1 MDDIV
6 VVRST
11 HNNHSVFESLCIINY
26 PLYCSY
32 IEPSEIHDNTNETV
46 FPKGFRVFK
55 IVCVH
60 RDYGSS
66 SSFGLGLWRREN
78 LQVVIMSNFSSF
90 VDLLDSLLSSQ
101 LHSLQYGG
109 TLKLYL
115 EKLVLFC
122 TNR

>member
-6 VVRST
+6 VDRFA
-11 HNNHSVFESLCIINY
+11 HNNHFVFKFPSIVDYSLH
-26 PLYCSY
+26 CSHK
-32 IEPSEIHDNTNETV
+32 EPSKIHDNSNETV
-46 FPKGFRVFK
+46 LLEGFRVFK
-55 IVCVH
+55 FICIH